1 MPDIIRHKKVSLND
15 LQEGEYVIN
24 EFGGQIKGVL
34 KLNGKLHSSVFE
46 QESNKSPLKS
56 EQNDI
61 VINDGMSDRVI
72 IGDIG
77 KTRDGKLF
85 GIKVST
91 PGHNARFAPKTNLL
105 LDSSTSIDFSYK
117 IIAHNMT
124 DEIDT
129 SEVFLPWFGITEAAD
144 LTGVSSSFLAPY
156 SMTLKKIMFRPSAI
170 TTGSHNLV
178 VRLKK
183 MDDKDTTV
191 DTVASA
197 TYGPA
202 LSADTYLVVEKSDFN
217 GIPKFEIGDNCGIFI
232 QAADD
237 YGGEIQW
244 KITSVWEVEVV
255 L

>member
-15 LQEGEYVIN
+15 LQEGDYVIN

-144 LTGVSSSFLAPY
+144 LTGVSSSFLAV
-156 SMTLKKIMFRPSAI
+156 
-170 TTGSHNLV
+170 N
-178 VRLKK
+178 
-183 MDDKDTTV
+183 
-191 DTVASA
+191 
-197 TYGPA
+197 
-202 LSADTYLVVEKSDFN
+202 KSDFDN
-217 GIPKFEIGDNCGIFI
+217 IPKFEIGDNCGISV
-232 QAADD
+232 QSALDYTSGSSAD
-237 YGGEIQW
+237 IQW
-244 KITSVWEVEVV
+244 KVTSVWEVEVV